1 MKRKVFDA
9 YATAI
14 AKEFH
19 LELDQMFSPARRRDI
34 VDARQMLYYLCMERP
49 IRLSYIQTFMEQN
62 DCPVQHS
69 TILHGYK
76 KAKELIDNDKDYQ
89 DIVDSIK
96 ETNAV

>member
-34 VDARQMLYYLCMERP
+34 VDARQMLYYLC

-89 DIVDSIK
+89 QIVEGIK

>member
-1 MKRKVFDA
+1 
-9 YATAI
+9 
-14 AKEFH
+14 
-19 LELDQMFSPARRRDI
+19 
-34 VDARQMLYYLCMERP
+34 
-49 IRLSYIQTFMEQN
+49 MEQN

-89 DIVDSIK
+89 NIIDSIK

>member
-1 MKRKVFDA
+1 MKKEIFDKYA
-9 YATAI
+9 YAI
-14 AKEFH
+14 EKQFH
-19 LELDQMFSPARRRDI
+19 LTLDQMMEKTRRRDC
-34 VDARQMLYYLCMERP
+34 VDARPMLYYLCMERP

-89 DIVDSIK
+89 QIVEGIK